1 MPKLDANELRR
12 LNDKELADELVE
24 SRSSLL
30 NLRFR
35 KATMQLD
42 NVNEVGHARKKVA
55 QLLTIIQERKLVGG
69 N

>member
-12 LNDKELADELVE
+12 LSDKELADELVE
-24 SRSSLL
+24 SRSALL

-42 NVNEVGHARKKVA
+42 NVNEVGQARKKVA

-69 N
+69 K

>member
-1 MPKLDANELRR
+1 MAKLRASELRQ

-24 SRSSLL
+24 SRRSLL

-42 NVNEVGHARKKVA
+42 NVNEVGQARKKVA
-55 QLLTIIQERKLVGG
+55 QLLTIIQERRLVSES
-69 N
+69 

>member
-1 MPKLDANELRR
+1 MAKLRASEPRQ

-24 SRSSLL
+24 SRRSLL

-42 NVNEVGHARKKVA
+42 NVNEVGQARKKVA
-55 QLLTIIQERKLVGG
+55 QLLTIIQERRLVSES
-69 N
+69 